1 MQQHELRVA
10 RNRRSNLSGPDPLLD
25 TRQKGCVGCNIR
37 NQFFHWLLSVA
48 LDKRQKTIPSNNSL
62 RSVFAASRANVKSK
76 LIRVSANPYPQ
87 LLMKTRWNRI
97 SLTKRKKPGEP
108 KSTVSRPQTEYVPR
122 RQFEVKVQREVLP
135 ACTVAL
141 TVTRAYQAAAGPAP
155 TTKAAENKEEE
166 PAETTESS
174 EIQSQPYRAKRYT
187 ITGPEPIA
195 PPRLGE
201 GNGSQKEL
209 PTRPRPSYAPKMA
222 PFQRLANAI
231 LNP

>member
-1 MQQHELRVA
+1 MASHLTDEEKKARRAEINRVKA
-10 RNRRSNLSGPDPLLD
+10 PNRVPD
-25 TRQKGCVGCNIR
+25 
-37 NQFFHWLLSVA
+37 
-48 LDKRQKTIPSNNSL
+48 QKTGAGKANSL
-62 RSVFAASRANVKSK
+62 RKGLKHGRHSEFTTLPLYSP
-76 LIRVSANPYPQ
+76 LP
-87 LLMKTRWNRI
+87 
-97 SLTKRKKPGEP
+97 
-108 KSTVSRPQTEYVPR
+108 PR